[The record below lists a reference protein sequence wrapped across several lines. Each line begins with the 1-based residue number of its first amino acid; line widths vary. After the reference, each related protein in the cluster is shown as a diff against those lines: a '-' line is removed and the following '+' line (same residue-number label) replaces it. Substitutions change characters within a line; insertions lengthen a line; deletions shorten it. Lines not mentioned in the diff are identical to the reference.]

1 MLDTPL
7 MLWELSVTEQR
18 YRAVLEVLAGVPVT
32 EVADRYGVSRQS
44 VHAWLVRYRDE
55 GPPGLA
61 DRSHKVRAH
70 PWQIPAELE
79 SAVCELR
86 RAHRKWGP
94 KRLVSG
100 MSRRGLGAVTR
111 STVYRVLVRNQLIE
125 PRSRRRRRQDY
136 TRWERPVPMQLW
148 QLDVTASA
156 FLADGREVKIVT
168 GIDDHSRY
176 CVIARAVMRAT
187 ARPVCQAFIEA
198 MGVCG
203 VPEEVLT
210 DNGTVFTGRF
220 LRPRPAEVLSGRIC
234 RENGIT
240 QRRTKPRSPTT
251 TGKIERWH
259 QSLQIEL
266 LEVHG
271 PFASLQ
277 ALQAALDAWR
287 EEYNAGRPNKS
298 LDMAFP
304 ASRFIPAVSPL
315 PLRVPPPLAAASPRQ
330 PEQDEPSPADPPAA
344 AAPDH
349 GEVSLVAV
357 EADRM
362 VPPSGNLW
370 IGGQQV
376 WLGPALADRKITI
389 WVDETSLH
397 VLLDGARIKTLPSRL
412 GVAELARLAA
422 AGARPAGPSPLL
434 AGTST
439 AVDVERTVNAR
450 GLAGLAGAQVNV
462 GYQLAG
468 QRVTLRMD
476 GTQMMVIT
484 TDGELARTMPCPVPA
499 GDRPRLRGARKAA
512 ASPPPPSGPV
522 TVQRRVSARGGIMVA
537 TQKIQVGPGPRGQ
550 DRHRHRRGP
559 RLPAHHRRAGCRCR
573 AAHHHE
579 RDPPVHGLR
588 GAPAPGKAVN
598 GMPDVRLD
606 VVDAAELA
614 ELLQIP
620 QPVAGRDPGRLG
632 ASLEALVGHPA
643 CNTGELRQDLDRFTF
658 LLGGDDGES
667 LFGPGTAE

>member
-1 MLDTPL
+1 
-7 MLWELSVTEQR
+7 MLWELSVAEQR

-55 GPPGLA
+55 GPAGLA
-61 DRSHKVRAH
+61 DGSHKVHGH

-94 KRLVSG
+94 KRLVFEMG
-100 MSRRGLGAVTR
+100 RRGLGSVTR

-136 TRWERPVPMQLW
+136 VRWERPVPMQLW

-156 FLADGREVKIVT
+156 FLTGGTEVKIVT
-168 GIDDHSRY
+168 GLDDHSRY

-187 ARPVCQAFIEA
+187 ARPVCRAFVEA
-198 MGVCG
+198 MTVYG

-220 LRPRPAEVLSGRIC
+220 IKPRPAEVLFERIC

-240 QRRTKPRSPTT
+240 QRLTKPRSPTT

-259 QSLQIEL
+259 QSLQDEL
-266 LEVHG
+266 LNVHG
-271 PFASLQ
+271 PFESL
-277 ALQAALDAWR
+277 AVLQAALDAWR
-287 EEYNAGRPNKS
+287 EEYNTDRPHQS

-304 ASRFIPAVSPL
+304 ASRFAPAVSPL
-315 PLRVPPPLAAASPRQ
+315 PLRVPPQLTGASLWQ
-330 PEQDEPSPADPPAA
+330 PEQHGLSCADPPAA
-344 AAPDH
+344 VPGSQEAPP
-349 GEVSLVAV
+349 VAV
-357 EADRM
+357 EADRV

-376 WLGPALADRKITI
+376 WLGPSLADRKVTI

-412 GVAELARLAA
+412 GLPELARLAA
-422 AGARPAGPSPLL
+422 GGARPGGPSPLL
-434 AGTST
+434 AGTGM
-439 AVDVERTVNAR
+439 AVEIERTVNAH
-450 GLAGLAGAQVNV
+450 GLVGLAGAQASV
-462 GYQLAG
+462 GCQLAG

-484 TDGELARTMPCPVPA
+484 GDGELARTLPCPVPA
-499 GDRPRLRGARKAA
+499 GDRYRLRGARKAA
-512 ASPPPPSGPV
+512 ASPAPPSGPV
-522 TVQRRVSARGGIMVA
+522 TVQRRVSSRGGIMVA
-537 TQKIQVGPGPRGQ
+537 TQKIQVGLIHAGKIVTVTAEDHSFRLVVDGQTARVVPRTTT
-550 DRHRHRRGP
+550 REIHRYK
-559 RLPAHHRRAGCRCR
+559 AY
-573 AAHHHE
+573 AAHP
-579 RDPPVHGLR
+579 R
-588 GAPAPGKAVN
+588 
-598 GMPDVRLD
+598 
-606 VVDAAELA
+606 
-614 ELLQIP
+614 
-620 QPVAGRDPGRLG
+620 PGR
-632 ASLEALVGHPA
+632 
-643 CNTGELRQDLDRFTF
+643 R
-658 LLGGDDGES
+658 
-667 LFGPGTAE
+667 